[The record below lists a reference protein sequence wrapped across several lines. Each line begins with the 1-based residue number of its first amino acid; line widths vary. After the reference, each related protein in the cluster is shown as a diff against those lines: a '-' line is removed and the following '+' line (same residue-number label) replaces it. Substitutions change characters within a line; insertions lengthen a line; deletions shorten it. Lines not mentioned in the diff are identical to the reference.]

1 MIPVDRMASNTY
13 ALNSSE
19 FNRDESN
26 INLFFSTMHI
36 RNELYESGQIEKIIE
51 FYNSFQSTFELINW
65 MKERP
70 KGRYRI
76 IVSQGDPDYLVVI
89 PTIDHTSKFSQTC
102 VNDIFRGMTVIFVE
116 SGRNL
121 YFNYA
126 YNVNAGIRYAMNLC
140 PKWIIVSNDDM
151 YKIDESESLIRE
163 LKRCSENNIQIA
175 LPRNGDLG
183 YISKY
188 RSFINWLTPIIRIY
202 KPFIEVEKKFGI
214 GYRFYLKEYKK
225 SKKIE
230 NFIFIKKILPV
241 KFLGS
246 FFALSLDYCRA
257 MMGKVF
263 DDTYVNG
270 FEDIDLVLLTIARPS
285 KVKQIDYKIGDMG
298 GQSLG
303 RGGLRSNYKGILNRA
318 YFNYKQSD
326 FLSNIKSRNK

>member
-1 MIPVDRMASNTY
+1 MIAVDGMASNTY

-19 FNRDESN
+19 FHREESN
-26 INLFFSTMHI
+26 IDLFFSTLHL
-36 RNELYESGQIEKIIE
+36 RNELYESGRIEKIIE
-51 FYNSFQSTFELINW
+51 FYNSFQNTFELINW

-76 IVSQGDPDYLVVI
+76 IISQGDPDYMVVI
-89 PTIDHTSKFSQTC
+89 PTIDHMSKFSQTC

-126 YNVNAGIRYAMNLC
+126 HNVNVGIRYAMNLS

-151 YKIDESESLIRE
+151 YKIDDPENLMRD
-163 LKRCSENNIQIA
+163 LDKCSENDIQIA
-175 LPRNGDLG
+175 FPRNGDIG

-188 RSFINWLTPIIRIY
+188 RSFVNWLFPIIKIY
-202 KPFIEVEKKFGI
+202 KPFIEVEKSFGI
-214 GYRFYLKEYKK
+214 VYRFYLKEYKK

-246 FFALSLDYCRA
+246 FFALSYNYCRE
-257 MMGKVF
+257 MMGEAF

-270 FEDIDLVLLTIARPS
+270 FEDIDLVLLTISRSS

-326 FLSNIKSRNK
+326 FFFNITSKR